1 MTSWAADKVERK
13 SVVTLIPY
21 DRNPRIHPDD
31 QIRQIADSIERW
43 GWTIPILIDESDNV
57 IAGHGRLYA
66 AQLLGLEKVPCM
78 VAKGWTED
86 QKRSYVIADN
96 KLAENSE
103 WNTALYYSE
112 LKALEDNGVDLADM
126 LDEDLSMLDFNP
138 TVNPTQDNS
147 EVTAAD
153 FDKAQDQ
160 MDGRIESMSNSKSSG
175 GIEVTCPYC
184 TESFTVTGA

>member
-43 GWTIPILIDESDNV
+43 GWTIPILIDEGDNV

-147 EVTAAD
+147 EVTSED

-184 TESFTVTGA
+184 TESFTVTRA

>member
-1 MTSWAADKVERK
+1 
-13 SVVTLIPY
+13 
-21 DRNPRIHPDD
+21 
-31 QIRQIADSIERW
+31 
-43 GWTIPILIDESDNV
+43 
-57 IAGHGRLYA
+57 
-66 AQLLGLEKVPCM
+66 M

-112 LKALEDNGVDLADM
+112 LKALEDNAVDLANM

-138 TVNPTQDNS
+138 KVNPKQDNS

-184 TESFTVTGA
+184 TESFTVTRA

>member
-43 GWTIPILIDESDNV
+43 GWTIPILIDEGDNV

-112 LKALEDNGVDLADM
+112 LKALEDNAVDLANM

-138 TVNPTQDNS
+138 KVNPKQDNS

-184 TESFTVTGA
+184 TESFTVTRA

>member
-1 MTSWAADKVERK
+1 
-13 SVVTLIPY
+13 
-21 DRNPRIHPDD
+21 
-31 QIRQIADSIERW
+31 
-43 GWTIPILIDESDNV
+43 
-57 IAGHGRLYA
+57 
-66 AQLLGLEKVPCM
+66 M
-78 VAKGWTED
+78 VARGWTED

-138 TVNPTQDNS
+138 TLNPTQDNS
-147 EVTAAD
+147 DVTAED
-153 FDKAQDQ
+153 FDKAQGQ
-160 MDGRIESMSNSKSSG
+160 MDDRIESMSSSKSSG

>member
-43 GWTIPILIDESDNV
+43 GWTIPILIDEGDNV

-147 EVTAAD
+147 EVTAED

>member
-1 MTSWAADKVERK
+1 MTSWAADKVVQK
-13 SVVTLIPY
+13 GVVTLIPY

-43 GWTIPILIDESDNV
+43 GWTIPILIDENDNV

-66 AQLLGLEKVPCM
+66 AQLLGIEKVPCM

-138 TVNPTQDNS
+138 SLNPTQDNS
-147 EVTAAD
+147 DVTAED
-153 FDKAQDQ
+153 FDKAQGQ
-160 MDGRIESMSNSKSSG
+160 MDDRIESMSNSKSSG